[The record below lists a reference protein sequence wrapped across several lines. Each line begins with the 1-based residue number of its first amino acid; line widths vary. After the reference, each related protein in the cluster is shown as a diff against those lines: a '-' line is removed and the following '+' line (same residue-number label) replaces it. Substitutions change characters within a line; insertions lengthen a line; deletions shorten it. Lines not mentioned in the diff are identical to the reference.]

1 MNIRKK
7 LAYQFTLIVSAIL
20 LLFTVSI
27 YFFSSDYRKNDF
39 YARLNDRAVTTAKLL
54 IEVKEVDSLL
64 LKIIDR
70 NTSALYDESIR
81 IYNFKN
87 EEIYSSN
94 DDDTAKYS
102 TELVNS
108 IRLNG
113 EIRKKSG
120 EKEILGITYS
130 EYPKKYVV
138 IASAYDKFGFSKLRN
153 LRIILIIGF
162 LICIIFTILA
172 GMFYAG
178 RALKPISN
186 VVGQVKNI
194 TASNLNLRL
203 DTGNNKDEIANL
215 SITFNEMLS
224 RLETSFEAQ
233 KNFVSNASH
242 EFRTPFAILLSEI
255 ELSLMKE
262 RTNSE
267 YAEALQSVAQEI
279 KNLHNLSEN
288 LLELTRASLDASA
301 FQFAPLRI
309 DELILQSREYIIKS
323 KPDYKVSI
331 DFNYLPDDD
340 SLITFSGNE
349 QLLSLAFYN
358 LMSNACKFSPDKKV
372 NVILKTAIHEIL
384 VEFTDNGIGIPENEI
399 ENIFEPFFRA
409 SNSSE
414 RKGHGLGLPLVK
426 KIIELHKGKIKVA
439 SVLNR
444 GSSFI
449 ISLPR

>member
-7 LAYQFTLIVSAIL
+7 LAYQFTIIVSAIL

-70 NTSALYDESIR
+70 NTTALNDECIR
-81 IYNFKN
+81 IFNFKN
-87 EEIYSSN
+87 EEIYNSN

-102 TELVNS
+102 ADFINS
-108 IRLNG
+108 IRIKG
-113 EIRKKSG
+113 EIRKESG
-120 EKEILGITYS
+120 QTEILGISYS
-130 EYPKKYVV
+130 EYPKKYVL

-153 LRIILIIGF
+153 LRIILIVGF
-162 LICIIFTILA
+162 LVCIFFTVVS

-186 VVGQVKNI
+186 VVGQVNKI

-203 DTGNNKDEIANL
+203 STGNGKDEIANL

-224 RLETSFEAQ
+224 RLETSFETQ

-242 EFRTPFAILLSEI
+242 EFRTPFAIILSEI

-262 RTNSE
+262 RTNQE
-267 YAEALQSVAQEI
+267 YVEALSSVAQEI

-309 DELILQSREYIIKS
+309 DELVLQSREYVLKT
-323 KPDYKVSI
+323 KPDYSVNI
-331 DFNYLPDDD
+331 DFSNLPDDD
-340 SLITFSGNE
+340 SLITFTGNE

-358 LMSNACKFSPDKKV
+358 LMSNSCKFSPDKKV
-372 NVILKTAIHEIL
+372 NVILKTASKEITIKF
-384 VEFTDNGIGIPENEI
+384 VDNGIGIPENEI
-399 ENIFEPFFRA
+399 QNIFEPFFRA
-409 SNSSE
+409 SNSGE

-426 KIIELHKGKIKVA
+426 KIVELHKGKIKV
-439 SVLNR
+439 SSMLNR
-444 GSSFI
+444 GSSFT
-449 ISLPR
+449 ISLPL